1 MFSFPQTNL
10 IWFAYLRLSL
20 IAVQLGKSIGI
31 NTESVSSLSL
41 RILIK
46 NAYLLSLLQ
55 QTTKELQ
62 SKN

>member
-1 MFSFPQTNL
+1 MFCFLQTNL

>member
-1 MFSFPQTNL
+1 MFCFRQTNL